1 MAIATGPSVHACGA
15 DRRSRVRS
23 IATNCALLFAS
34 VLITLVL
41 LEFAVRILAPQQL
54 IVARPELYQ
63 PDDTIG
69 WKHRANVKTI
79 LNTGDGPVHFR
90 TDANGYRIPWNHSA
104 SEATADLRI
113 LAIGDSFLESTA
125 VEAEATIPEILKMR
139 LAASLNKKVA
149 IDNAGVGGW
158 DPNQYLMQS
167 RRSLAKT
174 HYDLGLVFVYIGN
187 DLVSEAADSY
197 PPRQVAQIHSFRLPT
212 TLKSKDW
219 INAVFYPVNDLLKSH
234 SHLYLFFKT
243 RLQVPLARLGL
254 TAAYFPEYFALSD
267 RNNRHWDVTA
277 GVCDAI
283 RLEFGARGVPV
294 IFALLP
300 TSYQVDPEVFD
311 QYVKSFS
318 IRKDA
323 VDLDQPNRLLGAR
336 FQSASLTF
344 LDPLAE
350 MRQRNAQG
358 MRLYGTVDRHLNTAG
373 EQVLADLLFPVV
385 RMALAA
391 KEIHSQD

>member
-1 MAIATGPSVHACGA
+1 MYALFA
-15 DRRSRVRS
+15 D
-23 IATNCALLFAS
+23 CALLSTS
-34 VLITLVL
+34 VLIGLAL
-41 LEFAVRILAPQQL
+41 AEFSVRWLAPQQL

-90 TDANGYRIPWNHSA
+90 TDANGYRIPWNESA
-104 SEATADLRI
+104 GEATADLRI

-125 VEAEATIPEILKMR
+125 VEAEATIPEILKKR
-139 LAASLNKKVA
+139 LTVSLNKKVA

-158 DPNQYLMQS
+158 DPNQYLMQA

-219 INAVFYPVNDLLKSH
+219 IKAVFYPVNDFLKGH

-267 RNNRHWDVTA
+267 RNNRHWDATA

-283 RLEFGARGVPV
+283 RREFGSRGVPV
-294 IFALLP
+294 IFVLLP
-300 TSYQVDPEVFD
+300 TSYQVNPEVFD
-311 QYVKSFS
+311 RYVKSFS

-323 VDLDQPNRLLGAR
+323 VALDQPNRLLGAR

-358 MRLYGTVDRHLNTAG
+358 VRLYGTVDDHLNAAG
-373 EQVLADLLFPVV
+373 EQALADLLFPMIRKVLANRNV
-385 RMALAA
+385 R
-391 KEIHSQD
+391 EQN